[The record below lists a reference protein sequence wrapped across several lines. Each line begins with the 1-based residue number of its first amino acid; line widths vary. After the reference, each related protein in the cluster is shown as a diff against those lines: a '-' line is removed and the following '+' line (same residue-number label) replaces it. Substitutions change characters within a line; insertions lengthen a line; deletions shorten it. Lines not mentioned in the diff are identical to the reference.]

1 MKRFVAAFALLALSA
16 CAGAPTVYGPAIAS
30 NEMGYRE
37 QRLENDRYRISFR
50 ANADLKPPQVED
62 LAMRRA
68 AELATQNGAQWF
80 TVVTR
85 STDLVAGGQTNSGPS
100 VGIGGSS
107 GSYGSAVGV
116 GLGFNFGADT
126 RQYQTTLEVLLG
138 RGMKPSDANTYD
150 AKQILDRRP

>member
-37 QRLENDRYRISFR
+37 QRLENDRYRVSFR

-68 AELATQNGAQWF
+68 AEIATQNGAQWF

-85 STDLVAGGQTNSGPS
+85 STDLVGGGQTNSGPT
-100 VGIGGSS
+100 VGIGGTS

-138 RGMKPSDANTYD
+138 RGVKPSEPNSYD

>member
-1 MKRFVAAFALLALSA
+1 MKRLIAAFALLALSA

-50 ANADLKPPQVED
+50 ANSDLKPPQVED

-68 AELATQNGAQWF
+68 AEIATQNGAQWF

-85 STDLVAGGQTNSGPS
+85 STDLVSGGQTNSGPT

-138 RGMKPSDANTYD
+138 RGAKSSDANAYD